1 MWRIALALFLAS
13 CSSDPGGVR
22 IDGGGGRACSGRVF
36 FAENFESYAPGAP
49 LDSSW
54 QVSLEGPNVSA
65 AVSQPADGS
74 GANGSQRYLLIIN
87 NGMPMPTQ
95 HELSAATS
103 PRDLS
108 GCSSARLEVAF
119 IVFSLE
125 VNEMDA
131 AFIEWRASGSDW
143 QLALQAFPGL
153 FAEDLNCRPGNQ
165 DTTHCVSWMPLSLD
179 IPAPLLASGFQ
190 ARFRLR
196 TTTDHNDAIGVD
208 DVAIV
213 SGGP

>member
-1 MWRIALALFLAS
+1 
-13 CSSDPGGVR
+13 
-22 IDGGGGRACSGRVF
+22 
-36 FAENFESYAPGAP
+36 
-49 LDSSW
+49 
-54 QVSLEGPNVSA
+54 VST
-65 AVSQPADGS
+65 PADGL

-95 HELSAATS
+95 HELSAATP

-108 GCSSARLEVAF
+108 GCATARLDVEF

-131 AFIEWRASGSDW
+131 AFIEWRANGSDW
-143 QLALQAFPGL
+143 QLALQTFPGL
-153 FAEDLNCRPGNQ
+153 FASVLTCRPGNQ

-179 IPAPLLASGFQ
+179 IPAALLVSGFQ

-196 TTTDHNDAIGVD
+196 TTTDVNDAIGVD

-213 SGGP
+213 GGR